1 MKDLKV
7 VGVTEAQ
14 QVVLDFLWLA
24 EDENDLQVIEDTFGR
39 RITEECKAMIIAAE
53 VIRRAQCGG
62 EEFE

>member
-39 RITEECKAMIIAAE
+39 RITEECKVMIIAAE
-53 VIRRAQCGG
+53 LIRRAQCGG